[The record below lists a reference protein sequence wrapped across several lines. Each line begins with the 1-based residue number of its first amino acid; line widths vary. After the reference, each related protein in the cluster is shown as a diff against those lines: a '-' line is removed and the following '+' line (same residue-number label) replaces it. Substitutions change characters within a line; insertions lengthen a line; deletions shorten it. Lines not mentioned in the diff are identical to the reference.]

1 MRIINLSNLDGSSL
15 IPSCAI
21 TSIDNQSQQSYNL
34 GLLLFP
40 NPTKDEV
47 HIRLTNSLD
56 NQMNQILVYD
66 SKGIKI
72 INEFFSSK

>member
-47 HIRLTNSLD
+47 HISLTNSLD